1 MKHLNNYATIAAKIA
16 DSGRSTNKSTVSH
29 VADGTGTLYEGKNV
43 LASKL
48 SAEFG
53 DVAVLDKNDNVKK
66 IIKRGTYDAAT
77 LPSNLVV
84 FGVVFNR
91 VGSKVMVAAKDGT
104 SQQWAAPYQVKLVG
118 FDFAT
123 GGSFTAT
130 VNTTATAAIEYL
142 TTDTLATTAV
152 KLMAALEAAGFTAAT
167 GWSCTAGADYI
178 LVQQNWHTPNVTI
191 FTITDGSNKIAR
203 TILTGNYQTALA
215 ETVTPGI
222 GIKAYG
228 NITRVDGSYS
238 YNAGANFPK
247 FLLYYSVNGTADTN
261 QAVGATSIIKEE
273 NFTTELNPLL
283 VAYYGTY
290 SNYIA
295 AKMAR
300 YPYSKNAIL
309 DINGKSNTNKLAAVT
324 YAKADGTTGY
334 AYPGAAYAK
343 QYGITIAGLT
353 TGLEAGNWYQ
363 GSVEEIFHLIK
374 NITMGLSGITT
385 ANCDYFNRSMSSVG
399 GTLVRVTDYIWASS
413 EFSSNI
419 AWRFTGFNGI
429 LYSNYKYSSYS
440 VRPFIAF

>member
-1 MKHLNNYATIAAKIA
+1 MKYINNYADQAAYTA
-16 DSGRSTNKSTVSH
+16 DIVRATNDSTVSNIENMG
-29 VADGTGTLYEGKNV
+29 VKYEGKNV
-43 LASKL
+43 LVSKL

-77 LPSNLVV
+77 LPTNLIV
-84 FGVVFNR
+84 FGVVHRR
-91 VGSKVMVAAKDGT
+91 VGSKVYAAAKDAPN
-104 SQQWAAPYQVKLVG
+104 QQWAAPYQVKLVG
-118 FDFAT
+118 FDFAV
-123 GGSFTAT
+123 GGAFTAT
-130 VNTTATAAIEYL
+130 VNTTSTAAIEYL

-152 KLMAALEAAGFTAAT
+152 KIMEALTAAGFTAAT

-178 LVQQNWHTPNVTI
+178 VVQQNWATPNVTI
-191 FTITDGSNKIAR
+191 FTITDAASKVTR

-238 YNAGANFPK
+238 ENAGTNFPQ
-247 FLLYYSVNGTADTN
+247 FLLFYSANGTADTN
-261 QAVGATSIIKEE
+261 QAVGATSIIKEA

-290 SNYIA
+290 SNYIL
-295 AKMAR
+295 AKMLR
-300 YPYSKNAIL
+300 FPYSKNAIL

-324 YAKADGTTGY
+324 YTKADGTTGY

-343 QYGITIAGLT
+343 QYGVTIAGLT

-385 ANCDYFNRSMSSVG
+385 ANCDYFNRSMSAVG
-399 GTLVRVTDYIWASS
+399 GTLVIVTDFIWASS
-413 EFSSNI
+413 ELSSTGACTFRGDIGGMINFSKYASSN
-419 AWRFTGFNGI
+419 
-429 LYSNYKYSSYS
+429 